1 MTELKSQDILKTCE
15 QLHFRIRERFPKAA
29 LSRTCGELCAIAAD
43 ADRTAAWISKPDY
56 LVRGGSWLAILL
68 LVASLAR
75 TWFALKISTDGLNVA
90 DFFQM
95 IDAGFNTIVLL
106 GATGLFLMTFE
117 TRRKRKRVIQA
128 VNKLRCVA
136 HIVDAHQLTKD
147 PHSIAE
153 KSTEHSPRREL
164 TPYELG
170 RYLDYCSELLSV
182 IGNIAFLYIQRFDD
196 DVATDAV
203 NDLEALTNG
212 ISQKVWQK
220 ILLLQGGGAG
230 RGIS

>member
-1 MTELKSQDILKTCE
+1 MAELKSKDILRTCE
-15 QLHFRIRERFPKAA
+15 RLRFRIRERFPKAA
-29 LSRTCGELCAIAAD
+29 LASTCGELCAIAAD

-56 LVRGGSWLAILL
+56 FVRGGSWLVILL

-75 TWFALKISTDGLNVA
+75 TWFALKISTDGLNMA

-95 IDAGFNTIVLL
+95 IDAGFNTLVLL

-117 TRRKRKRVIQA
+117 TRRKRRRVIQA
-128 VNKLRCVA
+128 VNKLRCLA

-147 PHSIAE
+147 PHSMAE
-153 KSTEHSPRREL
+153 RGTEHSPKREL

-170 RYLDYCSELLSV
+170 RYLDYCSEMLSV
-182 IGNIAFLYIQRFDD
+182 AGKIAFLYIQRFDD

-203 NDLEALTNG
+203 NDLEALTIG

-220 ILLLQGGGAG
+220 ILLLQNCAA
-230 RGIS
+230 RPE